1 MGCLF
6 LFDLFSQKPRLK
18 INGEPKVKNMYVA
31 VLGLF
36 VLIGITIISIV
47 LSFDIF
53 NKNTIHV
60 IQNTVSNKFTNITL
74 DTSNQISMFLTNN
87 LGQEIEDYDRIFQ
100 IEAKY
105 YTYFPSNNTT
115 SNIRDLKFMTINR
128 TKCEY
133 KRLDGD
139 KEDNIQNVYIKMKSL
154 KCFDLKPYNIHIFGN
169 ENPGLPL
176 SSLQFFLN
184 KCTNSTTKTDCLPL
198 TEIDKKLSG
207 VKMSFIFPNKDIDNY
222 LSNPIINFTD
232 GKTFR
237 FASSI
242 MTKYFLEL
250 DEINFSL
257 DEGLFFESVNYKKS
271 YIMESI
277 SIFQDLRIG
286 GELFPTNF
294 GIVSFKCSGKQ
305 KFYKRT
311 YEKIESLFPLFYT
324 IYYFAVLFF
333 KIFVKFLLKGN
344 LEEFLFYK
352 IFDIETFSKIKK
364 LNNKLKYENL
374 FTKNSSLNNDIF
386 DINKINNNNSN
397 ILNRNTNNNYN
408 NNQNNIEENNDNYN
422 NNHNNI
428 DDKNDNKKIYP
439 YLDMNFPS
447 RRSNQQIDN
456 NMIENEI
463 ITIKPP
469 NKNLLNIGNFKFNNE
484 RKKKNILNNNNIDN
498 FNNIN
503 INFDNSNNIN
513 FNNNHDNNSKSQII
527 KQENNLLRIND
538 EINNIR
544 EENKKENDENID
556 K

>member
-1 MGCLF
+1 M
-6 LFDLFSQKPRLK
+6 K
-18 INGEPKVKNMYVA
+18 INGEPKVKNIYVA

-36 VLIGITIISIV
+36 VLIGIIIISII

-53 NKNTIHV
+53 DKNTINV

-87 LGQEIEDYDRIFQ
+87 LGEELEDSDRIFQ
-100 IEAKY
+100 IEARY
-105 YTYFPSNNTT
+105 FTYFPSNNATSTT
-115 SNIRDLKFMTINR
+115 RNLKFMTINS

-139 KEDNIQNVYIKMKSL
+139 KEDIFRIAFIKMKSL
-154 KCFDLKPYNIHIFGN
+154 KCFDLKSYNLHLFGN

-176 SSLQFFLN
+176 SNLQFYLN
-184 KCTNSTTKTDCLPL
+184 KCTNTTTKTDCLPQK
-198 TEIDKKLSG
+198 EIDRKLSG
-207 VKMSFIFPNKDIDNY
+207 VRMSFIFPNKEIDN
-222 LSNPIINFTD
+222 LSTNPIINFTD

-242 MTKYFLEL
+242 KTKYFLEL
-250 DEINFSL
+250 DEINLSL
-257 DEGLFFESVNYKKS
+257 DEGLFFKSIKNEKS
-271 YIMESI
+271 YIIENI
-277 SIFQDLRIG
+277 SNFQDLSIG
-286 GELFPTNF
+286 GQLFPTNF
-294 GIVSFKCSGKQ
+294 GIVSFKCSGKK

-311 YEKIESLFPLFYT
+311 YQKIESLFPLYYT
-324 IYYFAVLFF
+324 IYYFSVLFF
-333 KIFVKFLLKGN
+333 KILVKFLLKGN

-386 DINKINNNNSN
+386 DINKINNNNIN
-397 ILNRNTNNNYN
+397 ILNRNINNNN
-408 NNQNNIEENNDNYN
+408 NNQYNIEENNNNYN

-428 DDKNDNKKIYP
+428 DDNNDNNHNNIDDNNDNNDNKKIYP
-439 YLDMNFPS
+439 SVDMNSPS
-447 RRSNQQIDN
+447 RKSNEQINN

-463 ITIKPP
+463 ITLKPP
-469 NKNLLNIGNFKFNNE
+469 NKNLLNIRNFSFNNK
-484 RKKKNILNNNNIDN
+484 RKKNNILNNNNIDN
-498 FNNIN
+498 SNNIN
-503 INFDNSNNIN
+503 FNFDYSNNIN

-527 KQENNLLRIND
+527 KQENNLIRINN